1 VPAGREPAD
10 VLEVRRPFN
19 LWATA
24 RSHGW
29 SSLAPYTWDEAA
41 GTLARI
47 DRLPN
52 GRVYRLQLADGPA
65 TSGRMASVRL
75 SVHPTPP
82 AGDLTTLQLR
92 ARRVLR
98 LDEDLG
104 AFHRLCRADP
114 ALRDIPRLGAGRML
128 RSPDV
133 WEDVVKGICTT
144 NVTWRR
150 TIAMVRALTGLGT
163 ALDGESD
170 ARAFPTPTQ
179 VLEAGS
185 VYLTKS
191 AGMGYR
197 ARYLLEL
204 AESVAVEQRELEE
217 LPRRHRT
224 GPELRGALQ
233 ALPGIGPVTA
243 AYVAMLLGS
252 YDALPM
258 DSSTL
263 GFARRQ
269 YFGGRDVNGAAVTR
283 RFQHH
288 GPWKALAFWFE
299 FWLTWDV
306 VRDRRAE
313 PA

>member
-1 VPAGREPAD
+1 MPVGHEPAD
-10 VLEVRRPFN
+10 VLEVPRPFD

-29 SSLAPYTWDEAA
+29 SSLAPYAWDEAA
-41 GTLARI
+41 GALARI

-52 GRVYRLQLADGPA
+52 GRVYRLQLAEGPS
-65 TSGRMASVRL
+65 TSDRMASVRL
-75 SVHPTPP
+75 AVHPTPR
-82 AGDLTTLQLR
+82 AGDLTILRRR
-92 ARRVLR
+92 ARRLLR

-104 AFHRLCRADP
+104 EFHRLCRAEP
-114 ALRDIPRLGAGRML
+114 ALRDIPRVGAGRML

-150 TIAMVRALTGLGT
+150 TIAMVRALTALGT
-163 ALDGESD
+163 PLDGESN

-179 VLEAGS
+179 VLDAGS
-185 VYLTKS
+185 GYLTKS
-191 AGMGYR
+191 AGLGYR
-197 ARYLLEL
+197 ASYLLEL
-204 AESVAVEQRELEE
+204 AESVVAGQRELED
-217 LPRRHRT
+217 LPRRHRN
-224 GPELRGALQ
+224 GPALRGALQ

-252 YDALPM
+252 YDELPM

-269 YFGGRDVNGAAVTR
+269 YFGGRDVDEATVGW
-283 RFQHH
+283 RFQSH
-288 GPWKALAFWFE
+288 GPWKGLAFWFE
-299 FWLTWDV
+299 LWLTWES
-306 VRDRRAE
+306 VRERLAE
-313 PA
+313 PS